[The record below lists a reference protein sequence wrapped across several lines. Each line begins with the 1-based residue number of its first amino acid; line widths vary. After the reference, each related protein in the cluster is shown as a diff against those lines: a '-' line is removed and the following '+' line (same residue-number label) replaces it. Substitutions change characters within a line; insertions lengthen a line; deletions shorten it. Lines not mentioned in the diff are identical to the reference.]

1 MRSYLG
7 LAMIALM
14 GIMSASGAMA
24 NKDGWVTAGA
34 NTKTRADAVIASAGA
49 ADPMVSNAGEA
60 SYHVTPVTLD
70 TLHSDI
76 IVNRTWIIISA
87 GVLLIFLITIIII
100 QLAVLNRKN
109 KSIYT
114 KVKHLNNGNGTGRRR

>member
-14 GIMSASGAMA
+14 GLMSASGAMA

-49 ADPMVSNAGEA
+49 ADPMVSNAETTVTN
-60 SYHVTPVTLD
+60 HVVDYETATY
-70 TLHSDI
+70 TWA
-76 IVNRTWIIISA
+76 IVA
-87 GVLLIFLITIIII
+87 GICGILAVILLIVLIVMSAYNTK
-100 QLAVLNRKN
+100 KN
-109 KSIYT
+109 KSIYS
-114 KVKHLNNGNGTGRRR
+114 KVKYLNNGNGSSRRR